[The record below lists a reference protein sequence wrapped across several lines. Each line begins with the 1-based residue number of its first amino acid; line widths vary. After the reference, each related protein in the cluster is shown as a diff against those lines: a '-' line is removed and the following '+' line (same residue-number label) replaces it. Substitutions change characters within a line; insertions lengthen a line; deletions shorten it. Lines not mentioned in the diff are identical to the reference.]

1 MRSPAALLCSVLT
14 GLSLS
19 VFIISASYAQDNAA
33 QRAQVN
39 AGTVGVMSGGVTGTY
54 VRIASDLSNA
64 LDDGYEHRILAV
76 LGKGSVRNIED
87 LLLLKG
93 IDIAIVQS
101 DVLDFYRNSGT
112 KSGVGKKVRYITKL
126 YNEEVHLLARSEFAQ
141 VSDLKGRKVNF
152 GTEGS
157 GTFMTAGIIFDA
169 LEIDADVTTF
179 PEPIALE
186 KLRGGE
192 IDALIFVGGKPLSL
206 LQQVTKDDNL
216 KLLSIP
222 PDEVEGAYIAASLN
236 AKDYP
241 TLIEEGAEIPTVAV
255 GAVMAAYNWKPGHVR
270 HTKVKRFI
278 NRFFGKFETFQ
289 QPPYH
294 PKWQEVDL
302 EADVPGWK
310 RFGPAQEWLASKR

>member
-1 MRSPAALLCSVLT
+1 
-14 GLSLS
+14 
-19 VFIISASYAQDNAA
+19 
-33 QRAQVN
+33 
-39 AGTVGVMSGGVTGTY
+39 
-54 VRIASDLSNA
+54 
-64 LDDGYEHRILAV
+64 
-76 LGKGSVRNIED
+76 
-87 LLLLKG
+87 
-93 IDIAIVQS
+93 
-101 DVLDFYRNSGT
+101 
-112 KSGVGKKVRYITKL
+112 
-126 YNEEVHLLARSEFAQ
+126 VHLLARSEFAQ